1 MNTNKCF
8 LSKGVVATILV
19 VAILLIDQVVKLWV
33 KTNMELHESIRV
45 FDWFLISFVENNG
58 MAYGMQ
64 IGSKLLLSLFRVA
77 AITVLGYYVWCQVR
91 KGARW
96 GYVVCLSMILAGAV
110 GNLIDCMFYGLIF
123 EQSTP
128 YHIAQ
133 FTAFGEGYS
142 SFLMGKVVDMF
153 YFPLIV
159 TSYPEWF
166 PLYGGEEFIFFSP
179 VFNFADA
186 NISVGVVALLLF
198 YRKELSQITFGK
210 AEKQKGEDAATNPA
224 DAADAKHE

>member
-1 MNTNKCF
+1 MN
-8 LSKGVVATILV
+8 KGVVATIIV
-19 VAILLIDQVVKLWV
+19 VAILLIDQAIKLWV
-33 KTNMELHESIRV
+33 KTSMELHESIHV
-45 FDWFLISFVENNG
+45 FDWFYITFIENNG

-64 IGSKLLLSLFRVA
+64 LGSKLLLSLFRLI
-77 AITVLGYYVWCQVR
+77 AISVLGYYVWRQV
-91 KGARW
+91 KTGARW

-110 GNLIDCMFYGLIF
+110 GNLIDCMFYGMIF

-142 SFLMGKVVDMF
+142 SFLMGRVVDMF

-159 TSYPEWF
+159 STWPDWV
-166 PLYGGEEFIFFSP
+166 PWYGGDEFIFFSP

-186 NISVGVVALLLF
+186 NISVGVVVLLLF
-198 YRKELSQITFGK
+198 FRKELGDISLSRPT
-210 AEKQKGEDAATNPA
+210 EKTAPVEENQQSE
-224 DAADAKHE
+224 